1 MTRAELI
8 KKIAKKSGIPD
19 SDIKLFFEI
28 LLKRL
33 SAQLKE
39 GQAAYIKEFGYFF
52 LLKGKINQSRLNF
65 IEDNIPDT
73 FIDFILFSLN
83 KDLKSSIEEGLIFN
97 VPTIDDDDFHAID
110 TYFSLSI
117 GKPLI
122 PVRGTSSDEFY
133 VPTGGYELRRLIE
146 SKVEKIISEAEI
158 ISAYENNPPQI
169 ILTSQA
175 FNSNRISLEM
185 TEPELKLDEEIP
197 DSFLENGE
205 VKKEETLRIKHVA
218 WDFGVDLSKEIEE
231 ETILDF
237 QENNQTEK
245 SEIAAEELI
254 DKTEEEIIIPEEVE
268 NTVEEIISEELPNI
282 SEQIVSSDELKITEH
297 TDLNSETE
305 VEQVVDETFDEQS
318 DIIEIAE
325 DEVKET
331 VEEKEIPLQIEA
343 ENVPPEKVE
352 LEFEPLVETKEEV
365 TSKLF
370 EEVKPEE
377 LHKDTI
383 EDGFEEVESP
393 LPEIDFS
400 KQKSK
405 DKISDKFEVVN
416 EPKEEKSE
424 EELPLLAVDES
435 KNAEVEFDES
445 KELKK
450 VREELYS
457 YQPRKSKVPLL
468 IVLFGSIIIIG
479 MLYFYITQIK
489 NVGVKKSESKLVLK
503 TDDASLV
510 ERDFSVPVSYPYPK
524 KDTEEIKSITQIDSQ
539 TVETKATEL
548 SSERKEEKISEPRE
562 VAANK
567 ETETT
572 KTQQP
577 VKTISTQ
584 PPVEN
589 YERVAP
595 NIFKYKD
602 HYVVQ
607 VAAFRSN
614 SVAENEAAKFR
625 NKGYSAFVEK
635 AEIQGM
641 GVWFRVRVGNFPT
654 LREAQEFQ
662 SRVKL

>member
-8 KKIAKKSGIPD
+8 KKIAKKAGIPD
-19 SDIKLFFEI
+19 SDVKLFFEI

-33 SAQLKE
+33 SLMLKI
-39 GQAAYIKEFGYFF
+39 GQAAYVKDFGYFF

-65 IEDNIPDT
+65 IEENIPDT

-97 VPTIDDDDFHAID
+97 VPTIEDDDSQIID

-158 ISAYENNPPQI
+158 LSAYENNPPQI

-197 DSFLENGE
+197 DSFLETGE
-205 VKKEETLRIKHVA
+205 VKKEETLRIQHIA
-218 WDFGVDLSKEIEE
+218 WDFGADLSKEIEKE
-231 ETILDF
+231 KIPDL
-237 QENNQTEK
+237 QENEK
-245 SEIAAEELI
+245 SESQSILVEE
-254 DKTEEEIIIPEEVE
+254 KTEFTEEEIIIPEEVE
-268 NTVEEIISEELPNI
+268 NTVEGIIAEELPNI
-282 SEQIVSSDELKITEH
+282 SEQIQITDELKII
-297 TDLNSETE
+297 
-305 VEQVVDETFDEQS
+305 EQTQS
-318 DIIEIAE
+318 
-325 DEVKET
+325 
-331 VEEKEIPLQIEA
+331 EA
-343 ENVPPEKVE
+343 EIEPVIEETIHENSDSIETAEEELKISFEEEETSEEILSENVQSEKVE
-352 LEFEPLVETKEEV
+352 FEYESDKETDEIK

-377 LHKDTI
+377 LS
-383 EDGFEEVESP
+383 EEEQFEEIESP
-393 LPEIDFS
+393 SPEIDFDS
-400 KQKSK
+400 LKAKE
-405 DKISDKFEVVN
+405 KISDKFEVVN
-416 EPKEEKSE
+416 EPQEETEEEK
-424 EELPLLAVDES
+424 LPTLSVE
-435 KNAEVEFDES
+435 KNKDANPEFDKD

-457 YQPRKSKVPLL
+457 YQPRKSKVPFL
-468 IVLFGSIIIIG
+468 IVLFGSIVIIG

-489 NVGVKKSESKLVLK
+489 NITTKKSEQKLVLK
-503 TDDASLV
+503 TENASIV

-524 KDTEEIKSITQIDSQ
+524 KETEETNSIAPIDSEKIETNIVEKSSEQKEEIKSELKE
-539 TVETKATEL
+539 TVVK
-548 SSERKEEKISEPRE
+548 
-562 VAANK
+562 K

-572 KTQQP
+572 QIEQP
-577 VKTISTQ
+577 VKNILSR
-584 PPVEN
+584 PPVIN

-595 NIFKYKD
+595 NIFRYKD
-602 HYVVQ
+602 YYVVQ

-614 SVAENEAAKFR
+614 SIAENEAAKFM
-625 NKGYSAFVEK
+625 NKGYNAFVEK

>member
-8 KKIAKKSGIPD
+8 KKIAKKAGIPD

-33 SAQLKE
+33 SSLLKI
-39 GQAAYIKEFGYFF
+39 GQAAYVKDFGYFF

-65 IEDNIPDT
+65 IEENVPDT

-97 VPTIDDDDFHAID
+97 VPTIEDDDFQIID

-146 SKVEKIISEAEI
+146 SKVEKIISEVEI
-158 ISAYENNPPQI
+158 LSAYENNPPQI

-197 DSFLENGE
+197 DSFLETGE
-205 VKKEETLRIKHVA
+205 VKKEDTLRIQHVA

-231 ETILDF
+231 ETILDL
-237 QENNQTEK
+237 QENEK
-245 SEIAAEELI
+245 AELQQNVAEE
-254 DKTEEEIIIPEEVE
+254 KTEAIEEEEIIIPEEIE

-282 SEQIVSSDELKITEH
+282 SEQIQITEELKVVEQIQTETESEAVIEETIQENIDSAETEEEELKI
-297 TDLNSETE
+297 S
-305 VEQVVDETFDEQS
+305 F
-318 DIIEIAE
+318 
-325 DEVKET
+325 
-331 VEEKEIPLQIEA
+331 EEKETTEETLNESTQS
-343 ENVPPEKVE
+343 EKVE
-352 LEFEPLVETKEEV
+352 FEYEAEKESEETKA
-365 TSKLF
+365 SKFF

-377 LHKDTI
+377 LR
-383 EDGFEEVESP
+383 EEEEQFEEVESP
-393 LPEIDFS
+393 LPEIDFDS
-400 KQKSK
+400 LKSK
-405 DKISDKFEVVN
+405 EKISDKFEVVN
-416 EPKEEKSE
+416 EPKEEKIE
-424 EELPLLAVDES
+424 EELPSLSVEENNDA
-435 KNAEVEFDES
+435 KPEFDEA

-457 YQPRKSKVPLL
+457 YQPRKSKVPFL
-468 IVLFGSIIIIG
+468 IVLFGSIVIIG

-489 NVGVKKSESKLVLK
+489 NVTTKKSEQKLVLK
-503 TDDASLV
+503 TDNASIV

-524 KDTEEIKSITQIDSQ
+524 KETDETNSAAPIDSEKIETNIVDKSSEQKEEIKS
-539 TVETKATEL
+539 EPKEL
-548 SSERKEEKISEPRE
+548 
-562 VAANK
+562 VAK
-567 ETETT
+567 KDTETT
-572 KTQQP
+572 KTEQP
-577 VKTISTQ
+577 VKNISTQ
-584 PPVEN
+584 PPVVN

-602 HYVVQ
+602 YYVVQ

-614 SVAENEAAKFR
+614 SIAENEAAKFR

>member
-8 KKIAKKSGIPD
+8 KKIARKAGIPD
-19 SDIKLFFEI
+19 SDVKHFFEI
-28 LLKRL
+28 LLKRF
-33 SAQLKE
+33 SSILKI
-39 GQAAYIKEFGYFF
+39 GQAAYVKDFGYFF

-65 IEDNIPDT
+65 IEDSIPDT

-97 VPTIDDDDFHAID
+97 VPTIEDDDFETID

-146 SKVEKIISEAEI
+146 SKVEKIVSEAEI
-158 ISAYENNPPQI
+158 LNAYENNPPQI

-185 TEPELKLDEEIP
+185 PEPELKLDEEIP
-197 DSFLENGE
+197 DSFLETGE
-205 VKKEETLRIKHVA
+205 IKKEETLRIQHVA
-218 WDFGVDLSKEIEE
+218 WDFGVDLSKEIEK
-231 ETILDF
+231 ETSSDL
-237 QENNQTEK
+237 QVNKK
-245 SEIAAEELI
+245 SESQPNLVE
-254 DKTEEEIIIPEEVE
+254 DKNESTEEEIIITEEIE

-282 SEQIVSSDELKITEH
+282 SEKIQITDELKVDEHIQSETGNEPLTEETTQEN
-297 TDLNSETE
+297 TDLIETTE
-305 VEQVVDETFDEQS
+305 EELS
-318 DIIEIAE
+318 IAF
-325 DEVKET
+325 
-331 VEEKEIPLQIEA
+331 EEKETA
-343 ENVPPEKVE
+343 EENLSETTQSEKID
-352 LEFEPLVETKEEV
+352 FENDSGKEDYETNS
-365 TSKLF
+365 SKFF

-377 LHKDTI
+377 PL
-383 EDGFEEVESP
+383 EEELFEEVESP
-393 LPEIDFS
+393 LPEIDIDS
-400 KQKSK
+400 TKSK
-405 DKISDKFEVVN
+405 DEISDKFEVVN
-416 EPKEEKSE
+416 ETQEETAE
-424 EELPLLAVDES
+424 EELPSLSVQEH
-435 KNAEVEFDES
+435 KEAETEFVED

-457 YQPRKSKVPLL
+457 YQPRKSKAPFL
-468 IVLFGSIIIIG
+468 IVLIGSVVIIG

-489 NVGVKKSESKLVLK
+489 NVTTKKYEKKLVLK
-503 TDDASLV
+503 TDNASVV

-524 KDTEEIKSITQIDSQ
+524 KENEEINSPSLIDSEKKETNIVDKSYEQKEEIKSKPRESIVQIETENNKTGQ
-539 TVETKATEL
+539 TVRNI
-548 SSERKEEKISEPRE
+548 SS
-562 VAANK
+562 
-567 ETETT
+567 
-572 KTQQP
+572 
-577 VKTISTQ
+577 Q
-584 PPVEN
+584 PPVMN

-595 NIFKYKD
+595 NIFRYKD
-602 HYVVQ
+602 YYVVQ

-614 SVAENEAAKFR
+614 SIAENEAAKFR

-662 SRVKL
+662 LRVKL

>member
-8 KKIAKKSGIPD
+8 KKISRKAGIPD

-33 SAQLKE
+33 SSLLKI
-39 GQAAYIKEFGYFF
+39 GQAAYLKEFGYFF

-65 IEDNIPDT
+65 IEDNVPDT

-97 VPTIDDDDFHAID
+97 VPTVDDDDFQIVD

-122 PVRGTSSDEFY
+122 PIRGTSSDEFY

-146 SKVEKIISEAEI
+146 SKVEKIISEVEI
-158 ISAYENNPPQI
+158 LSAYESNPPQI

-197 DSFLENGE
+197 DSFLESGE
-205 VKKEETLRIKHVA
+205 VKKEDTLRIEHVA

-231 ETILDF
+231 ETIIDF
-237 QENNQTEK
+237 QDNNETEAKPDLSADENETEK
-245 SEIAAEELI
+245 EPELI
-254 DKTEEEIIIPEEVE
+254 VPDEIEQ
-268 NTVEEIISEELPNI
+268 TVEEIINDDLLTITDKIQTDELNIELNETEPIPEISDEIKTDEVIELEINPEQENI
-282 SEQIVSSDELKITEH
+282 SPQ
-297 TDLNSETE
+297 
-305 VEQVVDETFDEQS
+305 
-318 DIIEIAE
+318 
-325 DEVKET
+325 
-331 VEEKEIPLQIEA
+331 VEEELQIEELTVDNIEPDKIEFDYEKRES
-343 ENVPPEKVE
+343 EN
-352 LEFEPLVETKEEV
+352 ETK
-365 TSKLF
+365 TSALF

-377 LHKDTI
+377 ISKESD
-383 EDGFEEVESP
+383 ENEFEEVESP
-393 LPEIDFS
+393 LPLIDFE
-400 KQKSK
+400 KHKEK
-405 DKISDKFEVVN
+405 EKISDKFEIVN
-416 EPKEEKSE
+416 EPVEEKSE
-424 EELPLLAVDES
+424 EDLSAISSEEEKQKS
-435 KNAEVEFDES
+435 TEFDED

-457 YQPRKSKVPLL
+457 YQPKKSRVPLL
-468 IVLFGSIIIIG
+468 IVLFGSIVIIG

-489 NVGVKKSESKLVLK
+489 NVATKQSEPVAVLK
-503 TDDASLV
+503 TDKATIV

-524 KDTEEIKSITQIDSQ
+524 KEIEETIEPVKEDSAKVETDTNQLASEIK
-539 TVETKATEL
+539 TVEK
-548 SSERKEEKISEPRE
+548 
-562 VAANK
+562 
-567 ETETT
+567 TETKEPIQQKNIVET
-572 KTQQP
+572 KTQQ
-577 VKTISTQ
+577 Q
-584 PPVEN
+584 PKDTFVSQPSVS

-602 HYVVQ
+602 YYVVQ

-614 SVAENEAAKFR
+614 SIAENEAAKFR
-625 NKGYSAFVEK
+625 NKGYNAFVEK

>member
-8 KKIAKKSGIPD
+8 KKIAKKAGI
-19 SDIKLFFEI
+19 SDYDVKLFFEI

-33 SAQLKE
+33 SSMLKI
-39 GQAAYIKEFGYFF
+39 GQAAYVKDFGYFF

-97 VPTIDDDDFHAID
+97 VPTMDDDDFQIID

-122 PVRGTSSDEFY
+122 PVRGTSLDEFY

-158 ISAYENNPPQI
+158 LNAYENNPPQI

-197 DSFLENGE
+197 DSFLETGE
-205 VKKEETLRIKHVA
+205 VKKEETLRIQHVA
-218 WDFGVDLSKEIEE
+218 WDFGADLSKEIEKE
-231 ETILDF
+231 KIPDLP
-237 QENNQTEK
+237 ENEK
-245 SEIAAEELI
+245 SEPQPNFVEEEI
-254 DKTEEEIIIPEEVE
+254 ESAEEEIIIPEEVE

-282 SEQIVSSDELKITEH
+282 SEQIQITDELKVVEETQ
-297 TDLNSETE
+297 SETE
-305 VEQVVDETFDEQS
+305 SEPLIEETIQGNNDLTDTKDEELNISFQ
-318 DIIEIAE
+318 
-325 DEVKET
+325 
-331 VEEKEIPLQIEA
+331 EEKTLEEILP
-343 ENVPPEKVE
+343 ENATSEKVE
-352 LEFEPLVETKEEV
+352 FEYESDKETDEIKA
-365 TSKLF
+365 SKFF

-377 LHKDTI
+377 LQEEKQ
-383 EDGFEEVESP
+383 FEEVESP
-393 LPEIDFS
+393 LPEIDFDS
-400 KQKSK
+400 LKSK
-405 DKISDKFEVVN
+405 EKISDKFEVVN
-416 EPKEEKSE
+416 EPQEETVE
-424 EELPLLAVDES
+424 EEFPSLSVEEIKDTKP
-435 KNAEVEFDES
+435 EFDED

-457 YQPRKSKVPLL
+457 YQPRKSRVPFL
-468 IVLFGSIIIIG
+468 IVLIGSIVIIG

-489 NVGVKKSESKLVLK
+489 NVATKKSEQKLVLK
-503 TDDASLV
+503 TDNASIV

-524 KDTEEIKSITQIDSQ
+524 KETEETNSTAPIDSENVEKDIVEKPSEQKEEIKI
-539 TVETKATEL
+539 
-548 SSERKEEKISEPRE
+548 EPKKS
-562 VAANK
+562 VAK
-567 ETETT
+567 KKSETT
-572 KTQQP
+572 KTEQP
-577 VKTISTQ
+577 VKNISSQ
-584 PPVEN
+584 PTVIN

-595 NIFKYKD
+595 NIFRYKD
-602 HYVVQ
+602 YYIVQ

-614 SVAENEAAKFR
+614 SIAENEAAKFR
-625 NKGYSAFVEK
+625 NKGYNAFVEK

-654 LREAQEFQ
+654 LKEAEEFQ

>member
-8 KKIAKKSGIPD
+8 KKISRKAGIPD
-19 SDIKLFFEI
+19 SDVKLFFEI

-33 SAQLKE
+33 SSMLKI
-39 GQAAYIKEFGYFF
+39 GQAAYLKEFGYFF

-65 IEDNIPDT
+65 IEENVPDT

-97 VPTIDDDDFHAID
+97 VPTVDDDDFQIVD

-122 PVRGTSSDEFY
+122 PIRGTSSDEFY

-146 SKVEKIISEAEI
+146 SKVEKLISEAEVL
-158 ISAYENNPPQI
+158 SAYESNPPQI

-197 DSFLENGE
+197 DSFLESGE
-205 VKKEETLRIKHVA
+205 VKKEETLRIEHVA
-218 WDFGVDLSKEIEE
+218 WDFGIDLSKEIEQ

-237 QENNQTEK
+237 QENEKVSEHPEFQTQEKESFVAEDVESTVKEIINEDLLNITENILNDETEIKTNEKESEIEISDENLNDEVIELDIK
-245 SEIAAEELI
+245 SESEDFL
-254 DKTEEEIIIPEEVE
+254 PSSVE
-268 NTVEEIISEELPNI
+268 GT
-282 SEQIVSSDELKITEH
+282 
-297 TDLNSETE
+297 
-305 VEQVVDETFDEQS
+305 
-318 DIIEIAE
+318 
-325 DEVKET
+325 EVKELN
-331 VEEKEIPLQIEA
+331 VEDIETEKIKFDYD
-343 ENVPPEKVE
+343 KVE
-352 LEFEPLVETKEEV
+352 TENEIK
-365 TSKLF
+365 TSSLF
-370 EEVKPEE
+370 EEVRPEDINN
-377 LHKDTI
+377 DTD
-383 EDGFEEVESP
+383 ENEFEAVESP
-393 LPEIDFS
+393 LPLIEFE
-400 KQKSK
+400 KQKEK
-405 DKISDKFEVVN
+405 EKISNKFEIVN
-416 EPKEEKSE
+416 ETEIGESE
-424 EELPLLAVDES
+424 
-435 KNAEVEFDES
+435 AEPSTIRLENGETKVSEFGED

-457 YQPRKSKVPLL
+457 YQPKKSRVPLL
-468 IVLFGSIIIIG
+468 IVIFGSIVIIG

-489 NVGVKKSESKLVLK
+489 NVATKKSESIAVLK
-503 TDDASLV
+503 TDKANVV

-524 KDTEEIKSITQIDSQ
+524 KETEEKSEPAKKDSES
-539 TVETKATEL
+539 VETNALQVSSQKQMNEKPEL
-548 SSERKEEKISEPRE
+548 
-562 VAANK
+562 K
-567 ETETT
+567 ETVQQKNNIESKKQLQQKETVV
-572 KTQQP
+572 TQ
-577 VKTISTQ
+577 SL
-584 PPVEN
+584 ES

-602 HYVVQ
+602 SYVVQ

-614 SVAENEAAKFR
+614 SIAENEAAKFR
-625 NKGYSAFVEK
+625 NKGYNAFVEK

-641 GVWFRVRVGNFPT
+641 GIWFRVRVGNFPT

>member
-8 KKIAKKSGIPD
+8 KKIAKNAGIPD

-33 SAQLKE
+33 SSLLKI
-39 GQAAYIKEFGYFF
+39 GQAAYVKDFGYFF

-65 IEDNIPDT
+65 IEENIPDA

-97 VPTIDDDDFHAID
+97 VPTIDDDDFQIID

-122 PVRGTSSDEFY
+122 PVRGNSSDEFY

-146 SKVEKIISEAEI
+146 SKVEKIISEVEI
-158 ISAYENNPPQI
+158 LSAYENNPPQI

-197 DSFLENGE
+197 DSFLETGE
-205 VKKEETLRIKHVA
+205 VKKEETLRIQHVA

-231 ETILDF
+231 ETILDL
-237 QENNQTEK
+237 QENGKAELQQNITE
-245 SEIAAEELI
+245 E
-254 DKTEEEIIIPEEVE
+254 KTEAIEDEIIIPEEVE

-282 SEQIVSSDELKITEH
+282 SEQIQINDELKLTDQIQTVTE
-297 TDLNSETE
+297 SEE
-305 VEQVVDETFDEQS
+305 VVEEEIRENIELIDTADEELKISF
-318 DIIEIAE
+318 
-325 DEVKET
+325 
-331 VEEKEIPLQIEA
+331 EEKETSEEILSESSQS
-343 ENVPPEKVE
+343 EKVE
-352 LEFEPLVETKEEV
+352 FEYEADKETDETK
-365 TSKLF
+365 TSKFF

-377 LHKDTI
+377 LK
-383 EDGFEEVESP
+383 EEEQFEEVESP
-393 LPEIDFS
+393 LPEIDFDS
-400 KQKSK
+400 VKSK
-405 DKISDKFEVVN
+405 EKISDKFEVVN
-416 EPKEEKSE
+416 EPKEDTIE
-424 EELPLLAVDES
+424 EELPSLSVEENKDT
-435 KNAEVEFDES
+435 KPEFDED

-450 VREELYS
+450 IREELYS
-457 YQPRKSKVPLL
+457 YQPRKSKLPFL
-468 IVLFGSIIIIG
+468 IVLIGSIVIIG

-489 NVGVKKSESKLVLK
+489 NIATNKPEQKIVLK
-503 TDDASLV
+503 TDNASIV
-510 ERDFSVPVSYPYPK
+510 ERDFSVPVRYPYPK
-524 KDTEEIKSITQIDSQ
+524 KETEETNSAAPINSDNIETNFVDKSSEQKEEIKS
-539 TVETKATEL
+539 EPKEL
-548 SSERKEEKISEPRE
+548 VAKKE
-562 VAANK
+562 A
-567 ETETT
+567 ETT
-572 KTQQP
+572 KTEQP
-577 VKTISTQ
+577 VKNISTQ
-584 PPVEN
+584 TPVVN

-595 NIFKYKD
+595 NIFRYKD
-602 HYVVQ
+602 YYVVQ

-614 SVAENEAAKFR
+614 SIAENEAAKFR
-625 NKGYSAFVEK
+625 NKGYNAFVEK

>member
-8 KKIAKKSGIPD
+8 RKIAKKSGIPD

-39 GQAAYIKEFGYFF
+39 GQAAHIKEFGYFF

-122 PVRGTSSDEFY
+122 SVRGTSSDEFY

-146 SKVEKIISEAEI
+146 SKVEKIISEVEI

-197 DSFLENGE
+197 DSFLETGE
-205 VKKEETLRIKHVA
+205 VKKEETLRIQHVA
-218 WDFGVDLSKEIEE
+218 WDFGIDLSKEIEE

-237 QENNQTEK
+237 EENNQAEK
-245 SEIAAEELI
+245 SDVASEQMI
-254 DKTEEEIIIPEEVE
+254 DKTEEQIIPEEVE

-282 SEQIVSSDELKITEH
+282 SDQFYSSDELKITEQSE
-297 TDLNSETE
+297 LNSVND
-305 VEQVVDETFDEQS
+305 VEKIVDEQSDEQS
-318 DIIEIAE
+318 DIIEIK
-325 DEVKET
+325 DDQGKET
-331 VEEKEIPLQIEA
+331 IEENEIPLQIET
-343 ENVPPEKVE
+343 ENVLSEKVE
-352 LEFEPLVETKEEV
+352 IEFEPLEEGIEEP
-365 TSKLF
+365 TPKLF

-383 EDGFEEVESP
+383 EEGFEEVESP
-393 LPEIDFS
+393 LPEIDFD

-405 DKISDKFEVVN
+405 AKISDKFVVVN
-416 EPKEEKSE
+416 EPKEEIPE
-424 EELPLLAVDES
+424 EELPSLTVEES
-435 KNAEVEFDES
+435 KNFEPEFDES

-457 YQPRKSKVPLL
+457 YQPKKSKVPLL

-489 NVGVKKSESKLVLK
+489 NVAVKKTEPKLVLK

-524 KDTEEIKSITQIDSQ
+524 KETEETKSITQIDSQ
-539 TVETKATEL
+539 KVETKVFDS
-548 SSERKEEKISEPRE
+548 SSEQIEEKISEPKDI
-562 VAANK
+562 AANK
-567 ETETT
+567 ETEPT

-602 HYVVQ
+602 YYVVQ

-614 SVAENEAAKFR
+614 SIAENEAAKFR

-641 GVWFRVRVGNFPT
+641 GVWFRVRIGNFST
-654 LREAQEFQ
+654 LTEAQEFQ

>member
-8 KKIAKKSGIPD
+8 RKIAKKSGIPD

-33 SAQLKE
+33 SAQLKK
-39 GQAAYIKEFGYFF
+39 GQAAHIKEFGYFF

-122 PVRGTSSDEFY
+122 SVRGTSSDEFY

-146 SKVEKIISEAEI
+146 SKVEKIISEVEI

-197 DSFLENGE
+197 DSFLETGE
-205 VKKEETLRIKHVA
+205 VKKEETLRIQHVA
-218 WDFGVDLSKEIEE
+218 WDFGIDLSKEIEE

-237 QENNQTEK
+237 EENNQAEK
-245 SEIAAEELI
+245 SDVASEQMI
-254 DKTEEEIIIPEEVE
+254 DKTEEQIIPEEVE

-282 SEQIVSSDELKITEH
+282 SDQFYSSDELKITEQSE
-297 TDLNSETE
+297 LNSVND
-305 VEQVVDETFDEQS
+305 VEKIVDEQSDEQS
-318 DIIEIAE
+318 DIIEIK
-325 DEVKET
+325 DDQGKET
-331 VEEKEIPLQIEA
+331 IEENEIPLQIET
-343 ENVPPEKVE
+343 ENVLSEKVE
-352 LEFEPLVETKEEV
+352 IEFEPLEEGIEEP
-365 TSKLF
+365 TPKLF

-383 EDGFEEVESP
+383 EEGFEEVESP
-393 LPEIDFS
+393 LPEIDFD

-405 DKISDKFEVVN
+405 DKISDKFVVVN
-416 EPKEEKSE
+416 EPKEEIPE
-424 EELPLLAVDES
+424 EELPSLTVEES
-435 KNAEVEFDES
+435 KNFEPEFDES

-457 YQPRKSKVPLL
+457 YQPKKSKVPLL

-489 NVGVKKSESKLVLK
+489 NVAVKKTEPKLVLK

-524 KDTEEIKSITQIDSQ
+524 KETEETKSITQIDSQ
-539 TVETKATEL
+539 KVETKVFDS
-548 SSERKEEKISEPRE
+548 SSEQIEEKISEPKDI
-562 VAANK
+562 AANK
-567 ETETT
+567 ETEPT

-602 HYVVQ
+602 YYVVQ

-614 SVAENEAAKFR
+614 SIAENEAAKFR

-641 GVWFRVRVGNFPT
+641 GVWFRVRVGNFST
-654 LREAQEFQ
+654 LTEAQEFQ

>member
-8 KKIAKKSGIPD
+8 KKIAKKAGIPD
-19 SDIKLFFEI
+19 SELKLFFEI

-33 SAQLKE
+33 SSLLKI
-39 GQAAYIKEFGYFF
+39 GQAAYVKDFGYFF

-65 IEDNIPDT
+65 IEENIPDA

-97 VPTIDDDDFHAID
+97 VPTIDDDDFQIID

-158 ISAYENNPPQI
+158 LGAYENNPPQI

-197 DSFLENGE
+197 DSFLETGE
-205 VKKEETLRIKHVA
+205 VKKEETLRIQHVA

-231 ETILDF
+231 ETILDL
-237 QENNQTEK
+237 QENEKAEPQQNLTE
-245 SEIAAEELI
+245 E
-254 DKTEEEIIIPEEVE
+254 KTEAIEDEIIIPEEVE

-282 SEQIVSSDELKITEH
+282 SEQIQINDELKL
-297 TDLNSETE
+297 TDQIQTVIKSEE
-305 VEQVVDETFDEQS
+305 VVEEEISENIESIET
-318 DIIEIAE
+318 AE
-325 DEVKET
+325 EELKISF
-331 VEEKEIPLQIEA
+331 EEKETSEEIFSESSQS
-343 ENVPPEKVE
+343 EKVE
-352 LEFEPLVETKEEV
+352 FEYEADKETDETK
-365 TSKLF
+365 TSKFF

-377 LHKDTI
+377 LR
-383 EDGFEEVESP
+383 EEEEQYEEVETP
-393 LPEIDFS
+393 LPEIDFDS
-400 KQKSK
+400 LKSK
-405 DKISDKFEVVN
+405 EKISDKFEVVN
-416 EPKEEKSE
+416 ETIEETVE
-424 EELPLLAVDES
+424 EELPSLSVEEN
-435 KNAEVEFDES
+435 KYEKPEFDEA

-457 YQPRKSKVPLL
+457 YQPRKSKVPFF
-468 IVLFGSIIIIG
+468 IVLFGSIAIIG

-489 NVGVKKSESKLVLK
+489 NVTTKNSEQKLVLK
-503 TDDASLV
+503 TDNASII
-510 ERDFSVPVSYPYPK
+510 EREFSVPVSYPYPK
-524 KDTEEIKSITQIDSQ
+524 KETDETNSTQIDSEKTETNLVEKSSEQKEEIKS
-539 TVETKATEL
+539 EPKEL
-548 SSERKEEKISEPRE
+548 
-562 VAANK
+562 VAKK

-572 KTQQP
+572 KTEQP
-577 VKTISTQ
+577 VKNISTQ
-584 PPVEN
+584 PPVVN

-595 NIFKYKD
+595 NIFLYKD
-602 HYVVQ
+602 YYVVQ

-614 SVAENEAAKFR
+614 SIAENEAAKFR

>member
-8 KKIAKKSGIPD
+8 KKIAKKAGIPD
-19 SDIKLFFEI
+19 SELKLFFEI

-33 SAQLKE
+33 SSLLKI
-39 GQAAYIKEFGYFF
+39 GQAAYVKDFGYFF

-65 IEDNIPDT
+65 IEENIPDA

-97 VPTIDDDDFHAID
+97 VPTIDDDDFQIID

-146 SKVEKIISEAEI
+146 SKVEKIITEAEI
-158 ISAYENNPPQI
+158 LGAYENNPPQI

-197 DSFLENGE
+197 DSFLETGE
-205 VKKEETLRIKHVA
+205 VKKEETLRIQHVA

-231 ETILDF
+231 ETILDL
-237 QENNQTEK
+237 QENEKAELQQNITE
-245 SEIAAEELI
+245 E
-254 DKTEEEIIIPEEVE
+254 KTEAIEDEIIIPEEVE
-268 NTVEEIISEELPNI
+268 NTVEEIISEELPII
-282 SEQIVSSDELKITEH
+282 SEQIQINDELKL
-297 TDLNSETE
+297 TDQIQTVIESEE
-305 VEQVVDETFDEQS
+305 VVEEEIRENIESIET
-318 DIIEIAE
+318 AE
-325 DEVKET
+325 EELKISF
-331 VEEKEIPLQIEA
+331 EEKETSEEILSESSQS
-343 ENVPPEKVE
+343 EKVE
-352 LEFEPLVETKEEV
+352 FVYEADKETDETK
-365 TSKLF
+365 TSKFF

-377 LHKDTI
+377 LQ
-383 EDGFEEVESP
+383 EVEQFEEVGTP
-393 LPEIDFS
+393 LPEIDFDS
-400 KQKSK
+400 LKSK
-405 DKISDKFEVVN
+405 EKISDKFEVVN
-416 EPKEEKSE
+416 ETIEESVE
-424 EELPLLAVDES
+424 EELPSLSVEEN
-435 KNAEVEFDES
+435 KYEKPEFDEA

-457 YQPRKSKVPLL
+457 YQPRKSKVPFF
-468 IVLFGSIIIIG
+468 IVLFGSIAIIG

-489 NVGVKKSESKLVLK
+489 NVSTKNSEQKLVLK
-503 TDDASLV
+503 TDNASII

-524 KDTEEIKSITQIDSQ
+524 KETDETNSTPIDSEKTETNLVEKSSEQKEEIKS
-539 TVETKATEL
+539 EPKEL
-548 SSERKEEKISEPRE
+548 
-562 VAANK
+562 VAKK

-572 KTQQP
+572 KTEQP
-577 VKTISTQ
+577 VKNISTQ
-584 PPVEN
+584 PPVVN

-595 NIFKYKD
+595 NIFLYKD
-602 HYVVQ
+602 YYVVQ

-614 SVAENEAAKFR
+614 SIAENEAAKFR

>member
-8 KKIAKKSGIPD
+8 KKIAKKAGIPD

-33 SAQLKE
+33 SSLLKI
-39 GQAAYIKEFGYFF
+39 GQAAYVKDFGYFF

-65 IEDNIPDT
+65 IEENVPDT

-97 VPTIDDDDFHAID
+97 VPTIEDDDFQIID

-146 SKVEKIISEAEI
+146 SKVEKIISEVEI
-158 ISAYENNPPQI
+158 LSAYENNPPQI

-197 DSFLENGE
+197 DSFLETGE
-205 VKKEETLRIKHVA
+205 VKKEETLRIQHVA

-231 ETILDF
+231 ETILDL
-237 QENNQTEK
+237 QENEK
-245 SEIAAEELI
+245 AEPQQNVAEETTEAI
-254 DKTEEEIIIPEEVE
+254 EEEEIIIPQEIE
-268 NTVEEIISEELPNI
+268 NAVEEIISEELPNI
-282 SEQIVSSDELKITEH
+282 SEQIQITEELKVVEQFKPETESEALIEETIQESIDSAETEEEELKI
-297 TDLNSETE
+297 S
-305 VEQVVDETFDEQS
+305 F
-318 DIIEIAE
+318 
-325 DEVKET
+325 
-331 VEEKEIPLQIEA
+331 EEKETSEEILSESSQSDKI
-343 ENVPPEKVE
+343 
-352 LEFEPLVETKEEV
+352 EFEYEADKETDETKN
-365 TSKLF
+365 SKFF

-377 LHKDTI
+377 LR
-383 EDGFEEVESP
+383 EEEEQFEEVESP
-393 LPEIDFS
+393 LPEIDFDS
-400 KQKSK
+400 LKSK
-405 DKISDKFEVVN
+405 EKISDKFEVVN
-416 EPKEEKSE
+416 EPKEETIE
-424 EELPLLAVDES
+424 EELPSLSVEENNDA
-435 KNAEVEFDES
+435 NPEFDEA

-457 YQPRKSKVPLL
+457 YQPRKSKVPFL
-468 IVLFGSIIIIG
+468 IVLIGSIVIIG

-489 NVGVKKSESKLVLK
+489 NVTTKNSEQKLVLK
-503 TDDASLV
+503 TDNASII

-524 KDTEEIKSITQIDSQ
+524 KETDETNSTPIDSETTETNLVEKSAEQKEEIKS
-539 TVETKATEL
+539 EPKEL
-548 SSERKEEKISEPRE
+548 
-562 VAANK
+562 VAKK

-572 KTQQP
+572 KTEQP
-577 VKTISTQ
+577 VKNISTQ
-584 PPVEN
+584 PPVVN

-595 NIFKYKD
+595 NIFLYKD
-602 HYVVQ
+602 YYVVQ

-614 SVAENEAAKFR
+614 SIAENEAAKFR

-654 LREAQEFQ
+654 LKEAQEFQ

>member
-1 MTRAELI
+1 MTRAELL
-8 KKIAKKSGIPD
+8 KKIAKKAGIPD

-33 SAQLKE
+33 SSLLKI
-39 GQAAYIKEFGYFF
+39 GQAALVKDFGYFF

-65 IEDNIPDT
+65 IEENIPDT

-97 VPTIDDDDFHAID
+97 VPTIEDEDFQIID

-146 SKVEKIISEAEI
+146 SKVEKIISEVEI
-158 ISAYENNPPQI
+158 LSAYENNPPQI

-197 DSFLENGE
+197 DSFLETGE
-205 VKKEETLRIKHVA
+205 VKKEETLRIQHVA

-231 ETILDF
+231 ETILDL
-237 QENNQTEK
+237 QESEKTEPQK
-245 SEIAAEELI
+245 NLIEENTEAI
-254 DKTEEEIIIPEEVE
+254 EEEEIIIPEEVE
-268 NTVEEIISEELPNI
+268 NTVGEIISEDLPNI
-282 SEQIVSSDELKITEH
+282 SEQIQFTEDLKAVEQFQPQTEDEALLEETTKEIIDSVETTEEELKISFEEQET
-297 TDLNSETE
+297 SEE
-305 VEQVVDETFDEQS
+305 FLSESAQ
-318 DIIEIAE
+318 A
-325 DEVKET
+325 
-331 VEEKEIPLQIEA
+331 
-343 ENVPPEKVE
+343 EKVE
-352 LEFEPLVETKEEV
+352 FEYEAEKESDETKA
-365 TSKLF
+365 SKFF
-370 EEVKPEE
+370 EGVKPEE
-377 LHKDTI
+377 LR
-383 EDGFEEVESP
+383 EEEEQFEEVESP
-393 LPEIDFS
+393 LPEIDFDS
-400 KQKSK
+400 LKSK
-405 DKISDKFEVVN
+405 EKISDKFEIVN
-416 EPKEEKSE
+416 ESKEETIE
-424 EELPLLAVDES
+424 EELPSLSLEES
-435 KNAEVEFDES
+435 KDTKPEFDEAT
-445 KELKK
+445 ELKK

-457 YQPRKSKVPLL
+457 YQPRKSKVPFL
-468 IVLFGSIIIIG
+468 IVLFGSILIIG

-489 NVGVKKSESKLVLK
+489 NVTTKKSEQKLVLK
-503 TDDASLV
+503 TDNASIV

-524 KDTEEIKSITQIDSQ
+524 KETDETNSATPIDSEKTETNIIDKSSEQKEEIIT
-539 TVETKATEL
+539 EPKEL
-548 SSERKEEKISEPRE
+548 VSK
-562 VAANK
+562 K

-572 KTQQP
+572 KTEQP
-577 VKTISTQ
+577 RKNISIQ
-584 PPVEN
+584 PPVVN

-602 HYVVQ
+602 YYVVQ

-614 SVAENEAAKFR
+614 SIAENEAAKFR

-641 GVWFRVRVGNFPT
+641 GIWFRVRVGNFPT

>member
-8 KKIAKKSGIPD
+8 KKIAKKAGIPD
-19 SDIKLFFEI
+19 SDVKLFFEI

-33 SAQLKE
+33 SSMLKI
-39 GQAAYIKEFGYFF
+39 GQAAYVKDFGYFF

-65 IEDNIPDT
+65 IEDNIPDN

-97 VPTIDDDDFHAID
+97 VPTIEDDDFQIID

-146 SKVEKIISEAEI
+146 SKVEKIVSEAEI
-158 ISAYENNPPQI
+158 LSAYENNPPQI

-185 TEPELKLDEEIP
+185 SEPELKLDEEIP
-197 DSFLENGE
+197 DSFLETGE
-205 VKKEETLRIKHVA
+205 VKKEETLRIQHVA

-231 ETILDF
+231 ETILDL
-237 QENNQTEK
+237 QENEKTKPQQNLTE
-245 SEIAAEELI
+245 E
-254 DKTEEEIIIPEEVE
+254 KTETFEEEEIIIQEEVE

-282 SEQIVSSDELKITEH
+282 SEQIQVTDELTVVEETQSETESEPVIEETIQENIDSIETAEEELKI
-297 TDLNSETE
+297 S
-305 VEQVVDETFDEQS
+305 FDEEKIS
-318 DIIEIAE
+318 EEI
-325 DEVKET
+325 
-331 VEEKEIPLQIEA
+331 LS
-343 ENVPPEKVE
+343 ENVQSEKVE
-352 LEFEPLVETKEEV
+352 FEYESDRETDE
-365 TSKLF
+365 SKASKFF

-377 LHKDTI
+377 LQEEET
-383 EDGFEEVESP
+383 FEEVESL
-393 LPEIDFS
+393 LPEIDHDS
-400 KQKSK
+400 LKSK
-405 DKISDKFEVVN
+405 EKISDKFEVVN
-416 EPKEEKSE
+416 EPQEETVE
-424 EELPLLAVDES
+424 EELPSLSVEENKDA
-435 KNAEVEFDES
+435 KPEFDED

-450 VREELYS
+450 VRKELYS
-457 YQPRKSKVPLL
+457 YQPRKSKVPFL

-489 NVGVKKSESKLVLK
+489 NVTTKKSEQKLVLK
-503 TDDASLV
+503 TDNASIV
-510 ERDFSVPVSYPYPK
+510 ERDFSVPISYPYPK
-524 KDTEEIKSITQIDSQ
+524 KETEEINSVTPIDSEKIEINLVDN
-539 TVETKATEL
+539 TSAK
-548 SSERKEEKISEPRE
+548 KEEIRSEPKELVKKEERE
-562 VAANK
+562 TNK
-567 ETETT
+567 TEQPGRNISL
-572 KTQQP
+572 QQTD
-577 VKTISTQ
+577 V
-584 PPVEN
+584 N

-602 HYVVQ
+602 YYVVQ

-614 SVAENEAAKFR
+614 SIAENEAAKFR
-625 NKGYSAFVEK
+625 NKGYNAFVEK

-641 GVWFRVRVGNFPT
+641 GIWFRVRVGNFPT

>member
-8 KKIAKKSGIPD
+8 KKIAKKAGIPD
-19 SDIKLFFEI
+19 SELKLFFEI

-33 SAQLKE
+33 SSLLKI
-39 GQAAYIKEFGYFF
+39 GQAAYVKDFGYFF

-65 IEDNIPDT
+65 IEENIPDA

-97 VPTIDDDDFHAID
+97 VPTIDDDDFQIID

-158 ISAYENNPPQI
+158 LGAYENNPPQI

-197 DSFLENGE
+197 DSFLETGE
-205 VKKEETLRIKHVA
+205 VKKEETLRIQHVA
-218 WDFGVDLSKEIEE
+218 WDFGVNLSKEIEE
-231 ETILDF
+231 ETILDL
-237 QENNQTEK
+237 QENEK
-245 SEIAAEELI
+245 AELQQNISEE
-254 DKTEEEIIIPEEVE
+254 KTEAIEDEIIIPEEVE
-268 NTVEEIISEELPNI
+268 NTVEEIISEELPII
-282 SEQIVSSDELKITEH
+282 SEQIQINDELKL
-297 TDLNSETE
+297 TDQIQTVVESEKV
-305 VEQVVDETFDEQS
+305 VEEEIRENIESIET
-318 DIIEIAE
+318 AE
-325 DEVKET
+325 EELKISF
-331 VEEKEIPLQIEA
+331 EEKETSEEILSESSQSD
-343 ENVPPEKVE
+343 KVE
-352 LEFEPLVETKEEV
+352 FEYEADKETDETK
-365 TSKLF
+365 TSKFF

-377 LHKDTI
+377 LR
-383 EDGFEEVESP
+383 EEEEQFEEVETP
-393 LPEIDFS
+393 LPEIDFDS
-400 KQKSK
+400 LKSK
-405 DKISDKFEVVN
+405 EKISDKFEVVN
-416 EPKEEKSE
+416 ETIEETVE
-424 EELPLLAVDES
+424 EELPSLSVDEN
-435 KNAEVEFDES
+435 KYEKPEFDEA

-457 YQPRKSKVPLL
+457 YQPRKSKVPFL
-468 IVLFGSIIIIG
+468 IVLFGSIVIIG

-489 NVGVKKSESKLVLK
+489 NVTTKNSEQKIVLK
-503 TDDASLV
+503 TDNASII
-510 ERDFSVPVSYPYPK
+510 ERDFTVPVSYPYPK
-524 KDTEEIKSITQIDSQ
+524 KETDETNSTPIDSEKTETNLVEKSSEQKEEIKS
-539 TVETKATEL
+539 EPKEL
-548 SSERKEEKISEPRE
+548 
-562 VAANK
+562 VAKK

-572 KTQQP
+572 KTEQP
-577 VKTISTQ
+577 FKNISTQ
-584 PPVEN
+584 PPVVN

-595 NIFKYKD
+595 NIFLYKD
-602 HYVVQ
+602 YYVVQ

-614 SVAENEAAKFR
+614 SIAENEAAKFR